1 MLVQE
6 FTSGG
11 VCTEEEQGGI
21 VERFFVFEYV
31 RLDRV
36 AIVGSYIDKGLGTLP
51 HSTLLATSKLQTTRQ
66 KKYIQWLDLFV

>member
-1 MLVQE
+1 VLVQE

-21 VERFFVFEYV
+21 VERFFIFEYV
-31 RLDRV
+31 QLDRV
-36 AIVGSYIDKGLGTLP
+36 VIVVSYIDCRIP
-51 HSTLLATSKLQTTRQ
+51 PLLAGHLETRKSRPPRQ